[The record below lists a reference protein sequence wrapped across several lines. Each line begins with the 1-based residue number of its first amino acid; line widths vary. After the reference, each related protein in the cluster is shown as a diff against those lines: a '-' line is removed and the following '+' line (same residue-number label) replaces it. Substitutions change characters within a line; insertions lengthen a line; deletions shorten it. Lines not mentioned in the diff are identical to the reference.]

1 PVRLLGGI
9 RASARYF
16 VGFPL
21 ERGVLVVLGVAA
33 YGTLGNF
40 AAFFEVAA
48 ATRLDGSGNR
58 VRLLP
63 FLVFGFLVSLVS
75 VSKAAVVQVLQSFAG
90 EEHHWQKT
98 ERYRPEAN
106 PGTRA
111 P

>member
-1 PVRLLGGI
+1 M
-9 RASARYF
+9 
-16 VGFPL
+16 
-21 ERGVLVVLGVAA
+21 LGVAA

-75 VSKAAVVQVLQSFAG
+75 VSKAAVVQALQSFAG
-90 EEHHWQKT
+90 EEQHWQKT
-98 ERYRPEAN
+98 ERYRPDESREAR
-106 PGTRA
+106 PR
-111 P
+111 